1 MHAHLQREDTF
12 TMVETLKYKCFCVQL
27 SHISQAFCSFEKSLD
42 STNIWSKTVDAR
54 AKLQWRKSTD
64 SVRLRHFAACSS
76 VLTLETAY
84 LTFWKEKK
92 KKKVAELLTSLSAT
106 TNSTCCQT
114 VCTAHCVL
122 CTGLQLFNGDKKL
135 ATLLTE
141 TTIEKKKKKN
151 AHLELNYAL
160 SLITRSS
167 RAMTINIK
175 LESKRHKKME
185 AGRTPTHSESILT
198 S

>member
-92 KKKVAELLTSLSAT
+92 KSCGASYEP
-106 TNSTCCQT
+106 
-114 VCTAHCVL
+114 VCNYKQHLVSDSMYGALRFVHWFAVIQWRQKISHTPYGNYHW
-122 CTGLQLFNGDKKL
+122 
-135 ATLLTE
+135 
-141 TTIEKKKKKN
+141 KKKEEECSLGTKLCPL
-151 AHLELNYAL
+151 AHHQKFKSNDNKYKTGKQKA
-160 SLITRSS
+160 
-167 RAMTINIK
+167 
-175 LESKRHKKME
+175 
-185 AGRTPTHSESILT
+185 
-198 S
+198 